1 MSVNSK
7 SCLNKV
13 TENKPR
19 QSLTEGEVC
28 ELGDGGGARR
38 KRKWNHSGRG
48 RTGEILAAGY
58 QLGVFRSRRGQ
69 RERPG
74 PGVIE
79 DSTVEGSLRATDIA
93 GHRRCE
99 AGLSL
104 SARCRRN

>member
-1 MSVNSK
+1 M
-7 SCLNKV
+7 
-13 TENKPR
+13 
-19 QSLTEGEVC
+19 C

-79 DSTVEGSLRATDIA
+79 DSTVRVHCAGQTSQVTDAVKQGSL
-93 GHRRCE
+93 
-99 AGLSL
+99 L